1 MSIIDLPVIDTD
13 THYTEAP
20 DLWTSRA
27 PARLKGRVLRVER
40 MPEGTDVWKIGDE
53 TIGGVG
59 PQVIK
64 PDGTKI
70 RGLSLPN
77 LEAMAPGG
85 TDPAARLRV
94 MDELGISAQIIYPNI
109 VGFGATRFMDITHDD
124 GLRDFHITAYND
136 AMADLQRAGKGRLF
150 PQAVLPLWDMEFALR
165 ELRRCREELSLTGFA
180 MTDNPTHF
188 GQPPLADPVW
198 DRFWATCQELALP
211 VNFHIGSGNSA
222 DVAASWWGAPREG
235 GMVAG
240 FDGAKAAFF
249 SVSLFMAN
257 FRQISNL
264 ILTGILDRYPELKI
278 VSVESGVGWI
288 PFVIDSLEYA
298 FDEIMTLEESRAF
311 ALRPSEYFQRNILA
325 CYWFEGRD
333 QIDPYLERFGAD
345 NLLFETDYPH
355 PQSLYPRVQEK
366 IEETLG
372 HQDPAVQRKVLYEN
386 AQRIYGIDLAGL

>member
-1 MSIIDLPVIDTD
+1 MSAIDLPVIDTD
-13 THYTEAP
+13 THYTEPP
-20 DLWTSRA
+20 DLWTARA
-27 PARLKGRVLRVER
+27 PARLKDRVLRVEP
-40 MPEGTDVWKIGDE
+40 MPNGTEVWRIADE

-59 PQVIK
+59 PQVIRR
-64 PDGTKI
+64 DGTKI

-85 TDPAARLRV
+85 TDPSTRLRV

-124 GLRDFHITAYND
+124 GLRDFHVTAYND
-136 AMADLQRAGKGRLF
+136 AMAELQQAGRGRLF

-165 ELRRCREELSLTGFA
+165 ELRRCREELALTGFA
-180 MTDNPTHF
+180 MTDNPGHF
-188 GQPPLADPVW
+188 GQPLLADPVW

-211 VNFHIGSGNSA
+211 VNFHIGSGSSA
-222 DVAASWWGAPREG
+222 EVGASWWGAPREG

-240 FDGAKAAFF
+240 FDGAKAAYF

-257 FRQISNL
+257 YRQISNL
-264 ILTGILDRYPELKI
+264 ILTGILDRFPELKF

-298 FDEIMTLEESRAF
+298 FDEIMTLEETKAF
-311 ALRPSEYFQRNILA
+311 ELRPSEYFQRNILA
-325 CYWFEGRD
+325 CYWFEGPER
-333 QIDPYLERFGAD
+333 IDPYLERFGAD

-366 IEETLG
+366 IQETLG
-372 HQDPAVQRKVLYEN
+372 HHDLAVQRKVLYEN
-386 AQRIYGIDLAGL
+386 AQRVYGIDVARV

>member
-13 THYTEAP
+13 THYTEPP

-27 PARLKGRVLRVER
+27 PARLKDRVLRVES
-40 MPEGTDVWKIGDE
+40 MPNDRDVWKIGDE

-77 LEAMAPGG
+77 LKSMAPGG
-85 TDPAARLRV
+85 TDPVARLRT

-109 VGFGATRFMDITHDD
+109 VGFGATRFMDIAHDD
-124 GLRDFHITAYND
+124 GLRDFHVTAYND
-136 AMADLQRAGKGRLF
+136 AMADLQRAGQGRLF

-165 ELRRCREELSLTGFA
+165 ELRRCREELGLTGFA

-198 DRFWATCQELALP
+198 DRFWAICQELALP
-211 VNFHIGSGNSA
+211 VNFHIGSGSSA
-222 DVAASWWGAPREG
+222 EVGASWWGAPREG

-257 FRQISNL
+257 FRQIANL
-264 ILTGILDRYPELKI
+264 ILTGILDRFPELKI

-288 PFVIDSLEYA
+288 PFVLDSLEYA
-298 FDEIMTLEESRAF
+298 FDEIMTLEETKAF

-325 CYWFEGRD
+325 CYWFEGPEH
-333 QIDPYLERFGAD
+333 IDPYLERFGPD

-355 PQSLYPRVQEK
+355 PQSLYPGVRDK

-372 HQDPAVQRKVLYEN
+372 HHDPAVQRKVLYEN
-386 AQRIYGIDLAGL
+386 AQRVYGIDVAGL

>member
-1 MSIIDLPVIDTD
+1 MSAIDLPVIDTD

-20 DLWTSRA
+20 DLWTARA
-27 PARLKGRVLRVER
+27 PARLKDRVLRVEP
-40 MPEGTDVWKIGDE
+40 MPNGMEVWKIGDE

-77 LEAMAPGG
+77 LESMADGG
-85 TDPAARLRV
+85 TDPAARLRA
-94 MDELGISAQIIYPNI
+94 MDELGIAAQIIYPNI
-109 VGFGATRFMDITHDD
+109 VGFGATRFMDIAHDD
-124 GLRDFHITAYND
+124 GLRDFHVTAYND
-136 AMADLQRAGKGRLF
+136 AMADLQRAGQGRLF
-150 PQAVLPLWDMEFALR
+150 PQAVLPLWDMAFALR
-165 ELRRCREELSLTGFA
+165 ELRRCREELGLTGFA
-180 MTDNPTHF
+180 MTDSPGHF

-211 VNFHIGSGNSA
+211 VNFHIGSGSSA
-222 DVAASWWGAPREG
+222 EVGASWWGAPREG

-240 FDGAKAAFF
+240 FDGAKAAYF

-264 ILTGILDRYPELKI
+264 ILTGILDRFPELKI

-288 PFVIDSLEYA
+288 PFVLDSLEYA
-298 FDEIMTLEESRAF
+298 FDEIMTLEETQAF
-311 ALRPSEYFQRNILA
+311 ALRPSEYFRRNILA
-325 CYWFEGRD
+325 CYWFEGPERV
-333 QIDPYLERFGAD
+333 DPYLERFGPD

-355 PQSLYPRVQEK
+355 PQSLYPGVREK

-372 HQDPAVQRKVLYEN
+372 HHAADVQRKVLYAN
-386 AQRIYGIDLAGL
+386 AQRVYGIEVA